1 MKILLNILKLNKME
15 KEKVVV
21 AMSNDPGSSSVC
33 KNLGA
38 EISIGRIQINN

>member
-1 MKILLNILKLNKME
+1 ME